1 MLRVQLAVPFP
12 HSLEDLV
19 DQPHVKAAVQV
30 NNLSQ
35 LYKSRHKKAR
45 DKLLQFLCRRMVRQQ
60 RVQGEDHDAAVDCEG
75 MAGLFSTVV
84 RELFEIFA
92 ILAAGRLPELF
103 PLRFSV
109 SRVQPRF
116 YLRAKFGISRN
127 CMCSAINFPPARS
140 ISFNGTILPHPCLPA
155 RTPQSGKLVRLR
167 FSCRNDILYYYAFRK
182 GTSPTC
188 VFSLLWCGLTSRRAR

>member
-1 MLRVQLAVPFP
+1 M
-12 HSLEDLV
+12 EDLV

-30 NNLSQ
+30 KNLSQ

-92 ILAAGRLPELF
+92 ILA
-103 PLRFSV
+103 
-109 SRVQPRF
+109 
-116 YLRAKFGISRN
+116 
-127 CMCSAINFPPARS
+127 
-140 ISFNGTILPHPCLPA
+140 T
-155 RTPQSGKLVRLR
+155 GKNPTKQETCPV
-167 FSCRNDILYYYAFRK
+167 AFFLSK
-182 GTSPTC
+182 
-188 VFSLLWCGLTSRRAR
+188 